1 MCLDDYSEWFQR
13 LYVYLQTKFF
23 ELLCGP
29 MWTKDPTNQDRA
41 SKHLEGLTLSRTG
54 LKLIN

>member
-41 SKHLEGLTLSRTG
+41 SKHLEGLIVSAYY
-54 LKLIN
+54 